1 MFENNNGNTYKSQI
15 IIINPVKQISF
26 TIDSELHLANLMLQK
41 AGNHLHRALSR
52 VIYPYQ
58 NLLQET
64 IPYLIC

>member
-1 MFENNNGNTYKSQI
+1 MFENKNGKIYRSQI

-26 TIDSELHLANLMLQK
+26 TTDSDLHLANLMLQK

>member
-1 MFENNNGNTYKSQI
+1 MFENNNGKIHISQI
-15 IIINPVKQISF
+15 IMINPVKQISF
-26 TIDSELHLANLMLQK
+26 TIDSNLRLENLMLQK

-52 VIYPYQ
+52 VIEPYQ